1 MSGGGGVRGL
11 TGAVTHVTTNGRAV
25 MAAQWYLRSA
35 TIGTRVRLRGRPV
48 VHNWGEMIIGDRTQ
62 LVSTVATLEL
72 VAYEGGR
79 LEVGERTLLN
89 YGTSI
94 TAASTVTIGARC
106 LIGTHVTIMDNDFHR
121 LEPDRRLERP
131 DSRPISIGENVWL
144 GTRVIVLGG

>member
-1 MSGGGGVRGL
+1 
-11 TGAVTHVTTNGRAV
+11 
-25 MAAQWYLRSA
+25 
-35 TIGTRVRLRGRPV
+35 
-48 VHNWGEMIIGDRTQ
+48 
-62 LVSTVATLEL
+62 
-72 VAYEGGR
+72 GR

-106 LIGTHVTIMDNDFHR
+106 LIGTLVTIMDNDFHR

-144 GTRVIVLGG
+144 GTRVIVLGGVTIGAGSAIGAGSIVTKDIPPMSLAVGTPARVIRSLE